1 MRSLW
6 SAHIQRLEAPNE
18 RVQKEETHSERFV
31 CLLDQH
37 APDSRDARAELN
49 TLPLADE
56 MWTGAGLK
64 RCG

>member
-6 SAHIQRLEAPNE
+6 SAHIQRLEALNE
-18 RVQKEETHSERFV
+18 RVQKEETHREQFV